1 MPSDHPDRLRLG
13 FALPAVL
20 AVTGVVTLIFL
31 VAMTALASLTAEATS
46 ARARVRFME
55 RALTA
60 EATIAYLAATEPMT
74 TQGFA
79 IGAARAFDVTSGER
93 DAAVPGGDVTLVR
106 TDSRRYEADV
116 NGPLILALRDQ
127 GGMIN
132 LSWLFEEQHRRLLMR
147 LNVDERLIPALW
159 SRHQDYTD
167 FDSATRVGGAEAA
180 DYGQEALPPNRRLL
194 RAAEFLSVLGA
205 RAAIDTRRW
214 RTLRLELAADSTS
227 AFLNV
232 NAASSEALQ
241 ILFGLDA
248 RQAEAV
254 IAARENAPLISV
266 ADFLAASGLTTGLD
280 SETLYTVPS
289 GRVAIAINDGRSAW
303 TYRARLTLSPS
314 GLEQPFWIDQTE
326 TMEAPRRAVA
336 DTSNAVRFP
345 YAPR

>member
-1 MPSDHPDRLRLG
+1 MASECPGHQRPG

-20 AVTGVVTLIFL
+20 AVTGVVTLVFL
-31 VAMTALASLTAEATS
+31 VAMTALASLTAEAAS

-74 TQGFA
+74 AQGFA

-93 DAAVPGGDVTLVR
+93 DAAMPGVDVTLVR
-106 TDSRRYEADV
+106 TDNRRYAADV
-116 NGPLILALRDQ
+116 NGPLVLALRDQ

-132 LSWLFEEQHRRLLMR
+132 LPRLFEDQHRRLLMR
-147 LNVDERLIPALW
+147 LNFDERLIPALW

-167 FDSATRVGGAEAA
+167 SDSASRIGGAEAA
-180 DYGQEALPPNRRLL
+180 DYGRESLPPNRRLL
-194 RAAEFLSVLGA
+194 RPAELLSVLGM
-205 RAAIDTRRW
+205 REAIDARRW
-214 RTLRLELAADSTS
+214 RTLRLELAADATS
-227 AFLNV
+227 PFLNV

-241 ILFGLDA
+241 ILFGLEP

-254 IAARENAPLISV
+254 IAARENAPLISA

-280 SETLYTVPS
+280 SETLYTAPS
-289 GRVAIAINDGRSAW
+289 GRVVIAIDDGRSAW
-303 TYRARLTLSPS
+303 TYRARLTLTPS
-314 GLEQPFWIDQTE
+314 GLEQPLWIDQTE
-326 TMEAPRRAVA
+326 MTEAPRRAVA
-336 DTSNAVRFP
+336 DTSDAARFP